1 MVLLLLVEL
10 LGEYGGMGD
19 AQGLCT
25 FMRLYVCLY
34 VAVQVRATAVGLD

>member
-1 MVLLLLVEL
+1 MVLLQLVEL

-25 FMRLYVCLY
+25 FMRLYVYRFVYALY
-34 VAVQVRATAVGLD
+34 CSGS